1 MRRPI
6 GYGRLFRP
14 PRSAL
19 LALALAAL
27 AGGPVMAEPRTTTV
41 ENCAA
46 CHGQDGIARDTEVPH
61 LAGQNERYLFNQM
74 MAFRSGKRAHKE
86 MRYMARNMSVE
97 EIAALA
103 AYYAA
108 LPPR

>member
-1 MRRPI
+1 M
-6 GYGRLFRP
+6 
-14 PRSAL
+14 
-19 LALALAAL
+19 
-27 AGGPVMAEPRTTTV
+27 
-41 ENCAA
+41 
-46 CHGQDGIARDTEVPH
+46 CHGPDGIAPDSEVPH

-86 MRYMARNMSVE
+86 MRYMARQMSPT
-97 EIAALA
+97 EIGALA

>member
-1 MRRPI
+1 MSHRQTTARGLAI
-6 GYGRLFRP
+6 
-14 PRSAL
+14 L
-19 LALALAAL
+19 LALAAACAPAL
-27 AGGPVMAEPRTTTV
+27 AEPRRSAV
-41 ENCAA
+41 EDCAA
-46 CHGQDGIARDTEVPH
+46 CHGLDGIARDTEVPH

-74 MAFRSGKRAHKE
+74 MAFRTGKRVHKE
-86 MRYMARNMSVE
+86 MRYMARHMSVE

>member
-1 MRRPI
+1 MSDVRR
-6 GYGRLFRP
+6 RHR
-14 PRSAL
+14 RSACK
-19 LALALAAL
+19 ALALMLIL
-27 AGGPVMAEPRTTTV
+27 AGGSALAEPRHATV
-41 ENCAA
+41 EDCAA
-46 CHGQDGIARDTEVPH
+46 CHGLDGIARDTEVPH

-74 MAFRSGKRAHKE
+74 MAFRSGKRVHKE
-86 MRYMARNMSVE
+86 MRYMARTMSVD

>member
-1 MRRPI
+1 M
-6 GYGRLFRP
+6 FRP
-14 PRSAL
+14 RGAGL
-19 LALALAAL
+19 LALALATL
-27 AGGPVMAEPRTTTV
+27 AGGPAMAEPRATTV

-46 CHGQDGIARDTEVPH
+46 CHGVDGIARDTEVPH

-74 MAFRSGKRAHKE
+74 MAFRSGKRVHKE

>member
-1 MRRPI
+1 MKSRGTMLRDVLRAAI
-6 GYGRLFRP
+6 LL
-14 PRSAL
+14 SAIT
-19 LALALAAL
+19 
-27 AGGPVMAEPRTTTV
+27 AGTAHGEPSLSTV
-41 ENCAA
+41 EDCAA
-46 CHGQDGIARDTEVPH
+46 CHGLDGIARDSEVPH

-86 MRYMARNMSVE
+86 MRFMARTMTVE